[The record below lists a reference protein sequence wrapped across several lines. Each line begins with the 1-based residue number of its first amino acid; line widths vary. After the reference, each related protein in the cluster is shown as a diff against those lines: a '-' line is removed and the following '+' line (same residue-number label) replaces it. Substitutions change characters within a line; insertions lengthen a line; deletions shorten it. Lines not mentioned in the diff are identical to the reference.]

1 MNRKQTLLLI
11 AGLLIALI
19 LVFLFLGCSCKK
31 VSYENFES
39 GDAEEFDGAELSQ
52 RELELF
58 NDIKE
63 NKLSTEEITELVKG
77 GVINEQLVEKFLQRI
92 DQNLD
97 DVSEQLT
104 SGPSEAAETAETF
117 VGGQG
122 QYACAD
128 FKI

>member
-1 MNRKQTLLLI
+1 MNRNQTLLLI
-11 AGLLIALI
+11 AGLLVALI
-19 LVFLFLGCSCKK
+19 LVFVFLGCSCKR
-31 VSYENFES
+31 VSHENFQVEET
-39 GDAEEFDGAELSQ
+39 EEFEADTADLSQ

-58 NDIKE
+58 NDLKE

-77 GVINEQLVEKFLQRI
+77 GVINEQLVEKFLQKI
-92 DQNLD
+92 DQNLE

-104 SGPSEAAETAETF
+104 SGPEPETTETF